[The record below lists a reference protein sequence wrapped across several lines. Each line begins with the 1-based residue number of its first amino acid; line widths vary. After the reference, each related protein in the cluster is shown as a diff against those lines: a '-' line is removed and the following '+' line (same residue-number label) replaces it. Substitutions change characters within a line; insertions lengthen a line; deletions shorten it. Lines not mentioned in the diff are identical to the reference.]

1 MSTQIELESNQLSN
15 GHTNDTFQCQ
25 IQDFDLNGMHDFAMD
40 EFSNACDDIP
50 FFEEFLN
57 TLNEL
62 ISQDDN
68 PLKRSRSND
77 EDDNPLKRSRSNDE
91 DEYLDLRNLNAQDV
105 NQRQS
110 VPFDDEEIESTGGLF
125 GYDGTFCPSL
135 KSIESDPRFN

>member
-77 EDDNPLKRSRSNDE
+77 ED
-91 DEYLDLRNLNAQDV
+91 EYLDLRNLNAQDV

>member
-15 GHTNDTFQCQ
+15 GHTNDTFQCH

-50 FFEEFLN
+50 FCEEFLN

-62 ISQDDN
+62 ISQ
-68 PLKRSRSND
+68 
-77 EDDNPLKRSRSNDE
+77 DDNPLKRSRSNDE

>member
-15 GHTNDTFQCQ
+15 GHTKYTLQCQ
-25 IQDFDLNGMHDFAMD
+25 IQDFDLNRMHDFAMD

-50 FFEEFLN
+50 FCEEFLN

-62 ISQDDN
+62 ISQ
-68 PLKRSRSND
+68 
-77 EDDNPLKRSRSNDE
+77 DDNPLKRSRSNDE